1 MLKQCSGY
9 AGMNTVLLG
18 DFNAYLCND
27 KLEKESGYENIFRPH
42 EYTNIL
48 ETDCYDNI
56 MVHRTSSRSC
66 TEHKVEKND
75 EDKCKRFNIIKTTSN
90 HYPIWADFDIAC

>member
-1 MLKQCSGY
+1 M
-9 AGMNTVLLG
+9 LG

-27 KLEKESGYENIFRPH
+27 QLEKESGYENIFRPH

-56 MVHRTSSRSC
+56 MVHRTSNRCC
-66 TEHKVEKND
+66 TEHEVEKND
-75 EDKCKRFNIIKTTSN
+75 EDKRKRFKTTSN